1 MFLSLMP
8 GTAVFAAADF
18 DFILTSD
25 GQSTVTI
32 GVGDEITVE
41 FELVKNDGASYSMY
55 SMQNEILYD
64 TEYFDYVQGSI
75 NVENGFKYGFR
86 KLESSSGAKV
96 LIGFVDSSENGTE
109 RRGRTLVG
117 SFKLKAKKT
126 GNSSIKN
133 DSAYVTK
140 SDLSRY
146 SSSYSD
152 IDAEIVEGSISTPT
166 PVPSLQPTSG
176 PTAKPKPTS
185 KPDTNGNGG
194 NGGGG
199 GGNDTNTAT
208 PKPTAA
214 PSASEGPTS
223 EPIMT
228 PVPTS
233 GTSVQIFD
241 DVETGY
247 WAYDDIMELYYAG
260 IVNGDSP
267 NTFLPENN
275 ITRAEFT
282 KLVALLFEFEVDETA
297 ETNFVD
303 VPAGEWYTPY
313 IAAAYNEGI
322 VTGYSETNFEPDKN
336 VSRQEMCAI
345 IGRKLNIVSD
355 KETVFTDSDE
365 IEDYAKPYVQSMTEA
380 GFIKGYDDNTFR
392 PFENATRA
400 ESAAVINR
408 VKKSK

>member
-18 DFILTSD
+18 DFILKSG

-109 RRGRTLVG
+109 RSGRTLVG

-185 KPDTNGNGG
+185 T
-194 NGGGG
+194 
-199 GGNDTNTAT
+199 
-208 PKPTAA
+208 
-214 PSASEGPTS
+214 
-223 EPIMT
+223 
-228 PVPTS
+228 
-233 GTSVQIFD
+233 
-241 DVETGY
+241 
-247 WAYDDIMELYYAG
+247 
-260 IVNGDSP
+260 
-267 NTFLPENN
+267 
-275 ITRAEFT
+275 
-282 KLVALLFEFEVDETA
+282 
-297 ETNFVD
+297 
-303 VPAGEWYTPY
+303 
-313 IAAAYNEGI
+313 
-322 VTGYSETNFEPDKN
+322 
-336 VSRQEMCAI
+336 VS
-345 IGRKLNIVSD
+345 
-355 KETVFTDSDE
+355 
-365 IEDYAKPYVQSMTEA
+365 
-380 GFIKGYDDNTFR
+380 
-392 PFENATRA
+392 
-400 ESAAVINR
+400 
-408 VKKSK
+408 